1 VLDLVDKEDYE
12 DGQLIFEEGTSED
25 RIYVIL
31 SGSVEIS
38 KKANNRKHI
47 MEVLGEGDVFGGV
60 RFLGMTEMQTT
71 ATASGKTEVGIV
83 EQASLEDE
91 FGQLSPQLRAILRAK
106 FKSCNKVIDKAS
118 DFISRK
124 HPRIQKVLALSYED
138 HNGFIE
144 AYAGNI
150 SQGGLFIKTKSPL
163 EPGEEFLLKLKL
175 PGISNP
181 LIIDCKVVWTKKGGE
196 KNKQPPGMGVKFSKM
211 DSDDYT
217 VLRGYLKTVLGQ
229 TR

>member
-1 VLDLVDKEDYE
+1 MHNLVDKEDYE
-12 DGQLIFEEGTSED
+12 DGQVIFEEGTSED

-47 MEVLGEGDVFGGV
+47 MEVIEQGDVFGGA

-71 ATASGKTEVGIV
+71 ATALGKIEVGIV
-83 EQASLEDE
+83 KQASLENE
-91 FGQLSPQLRAILRAK
+91 FNKVSPQLRTILLAK
-106 FKSCNKVIDKAS
+106 FKSCNKVIGRAS

-124 HPRIQKVLALSYED
+124 HPRIQKVLSLSYED

-144 AYAGNI
+144 AYSGNI
-150 SQGGLFIKTKSPL
+150 SQGGLFIKTKSTL
-163 EPGEEFLLKLKL
+163 ETGEQFLLKMKL
-175 PGISNP
+175 PGISDP
-181 LIIDCKVVWTKKGGE
+181 LNIDCKVVWTKKKGE
-196 KNKQPPGMGVKFSKM
+196 NTKQPPGMVVKFIKL

-217 VLRGYLKTVLGQ
+217 VLTKYLITVLGQ
-229 TR
+229 AR